1 MLVQFAP
8 HQKESMPNFIYALS
22 TLMPGSIPHLMNSI
36 KYFYDN
42 KGKNINLH
50 RKKSVQSTYDGYHT
64 EEITFVK

>member
-36 KYFYDN
+36 KYFYDS
-42 KGKNINLH
+42 KGKIIHLP